1 MNFLGIGPGE
11 FFFILILA
19 LLVIGPE
26 RLPGFARS
34 IGRGIVRLRN
44 WINNSPDAQVL
55 LQVQRELEAEISDI
69 RTTLRQEVQNVRAE
83 MEMVRSDLEQAS
95 RTVDT
100 SVSSATTSAN
110 VAFPTN
116 TIANP
121 ATANLTPITSSDLTT
136 PMRLNVSDVAA
147 AQAESAEPAA
157 PAVDTTTP
165 VSRSRKP
172 NWATPDVDANPT
184 ATAETH
190 APVSDTQPTTDE
202 TPIPPASR
210 SEAAPDTP
218 STAPT
223 TSDSPLDEA
232 PVRPQ
237 LANSGIVPAAGV
249 VPSTSTQPSSAE
261 IAALQQEIRQ
271 IKSASPSISHDSF
284 MMMKVEVEQLGRDL
298 KKLREEMTKQKPT
311 NSVSYD
317 DMMMMRVQIGQ
328 LSHQLDQ
335 LNRQLAAAKSDVEPS
350 A

>member
-55 LQVQRELEAEISDI
+55 IQVQRELEAEISDI
-69 RTTLRQEVQNVRAE
+69 RTTLRQEVQSVRAE
-83 MEMVRSDLEQAS
+83 MELVRNDLEQAS

-100 SVSSATTSAN
+100 SLSSATASAN
-110 VAFPTN
+110 VSFPTN

-121 ATANLTPITSSDLTT
+121 STANLTPITSSSDLTT
-136 PMRLNVSDVAA
+136 PMRLNVSDVAT
-147 AQAESAEPAA
+147 AQSESIEPTTS
-157 PAVDTTTP
+157 AVDP
-165 VSRSRKP
+165 VASVSRSRKP
-172 NWATPDVDANPT
+172 NWATPDTDN
-184 ATAETH
+184 
-190 APVSDTQPTTDE
+190 TTTIE
-202 TPIPPASR
+202 
-210 SEAAPDTP
+210 
-218 STAPT
+218 PT
-223 TSDSPLDEA
+223 TSPDAPVLDTSASDNTVDTPTSTTTPPAEPL
-232 PVRPQ
+232 VRPQ
-237 LANSGIVPAAGV
+237 LANSGVVPAAGV
-249 VPSTSTQPSSAE
+249 MPTQTVQPSSSE
-261 IAALQQEIRQ
+261 LAALQQEIHQ
-271 IKSASPSISHDSF
+271 LKSASPSISHDSF

-298 KKLREEMTKQKPT
+298 KKLREEMTKQTPT
-311 NSVSYD
+311 NTVSYD

>member
-34 IGRGIVRLRN
+34 IGRSIVRLRN

-69 RTTLRQEVQNVRAE
+69 RTTLRQEVQSVRAE
-83 MEMVRSDLEQAS
+83 MELVRNDLEQAS

-110 VAFPTN
+110 VTFPSN

-121 ATANLTPITSSDLTT
+121 STANLTPITSSDLTT
-136 PMRLNVSDVAA
+136 PMRLNVSDVAT
-147 AQAESAEPAA
+147 AQAESAEPVT
-157 PAVDTTTP
+157 PAVDTTAP

-172 NWATPDVDANPT
+172 NWTTPDVDSNP
-184 ATAETH
+184 ATTDTT
-190 APVSDTQPTTDE
+190 PVSDE
-202 TPIPPASR
+202 TPVQHTNG
-210 SEAAPDTP
+210 EAVPDTT
-218 STAPT
+218 STAPIT
-223 TSDSPLDEA
+223 NDSPPVEA
-232 PVRPQ
+232 PIRPQ
-237 LANSGIVPAAGV
+237 LANSSAVPAAGV
-249 VPSTSTQPSSAE
+249 VTPPPTQPSSAE
-261 IAALQQEIRQ
+261 LATLQQEIHQ
-271 IKSASPSISHDSF
+271 LKSASPSISHDSF
-284 MMMKVEVEQLGRDL
+284 MMMKVEVEQLSRDL

-335 LNRQLAAAKSDVEPS
+335 LNRQLTAAKSDVEPS

>member
-11 FFFILILA
+11 FFFILVLA

-34 IGRGIVRLRN
+34 IGRNIVRLRN

-69 RTTLRQEVQNVRAE
+69 RTTLRQEVQSVRAE
-83 MEMVRSDLEQAS
+83 MELVRSDLEQAS

-100 SVSSATTSAN
+100 SLTSATASAN
-110 VAFPTN
+110 VSFPSN

-121 ATANLTPITSSDLTT
+121 STANLTPITTSDVTT
-136 PMRLNVSDVAA
+136 PMRLNVADVAA
-147 AQAESAEPAA
+147 AQSESPA
-157 PAVDTTTP
+157 PAGNTTTP
-165 VSRSRKP
+165 VSRNRKP
-172 NWATPDVDANPT
+172 NWAPVETDTLPTSTDTTTLPADVHPATPIESTTLAQPEHNEATPVDASIN
-184 ATAETH
+184 
-190 APVSDTQPTTDE
+190 
-202 TPIPPASR
+202 TPA
-210 SEAAPDTP
+210 
-218 STAPT
+218 
-223 TSDSPLDEA
+223 
-232 PVRPQ
+232 RPQ
-237 LANSGIVPAAGV
+237 LANSSAIPAAGV
-249 VPSTSTQPSSAE
+249 MPPTASTTEPATTE

-271 IKSASPSISHDSF
+271 LKAASPSISHDAF
-284 MMMKVEVEQLGRDL
+284 MMMKIEVEQLHRDL
-298 KKLREEMTKQKPT
+298 AKLREELTKNKPT

-335 LNRQLAAAKSDVEPS
+335 LNRQLTTKSDVEPS

>member
-11 FFFILILA
+11 FFFILVLA

-69 RTTLRQEVQNVRAE
+69 RTTLRQEVQSVRAE
-83 MEMVRSDLEQAS
+83 MELVRNDLEQAS

-100 SVSSATTSAN
+100 SLSSATASAN
-110 VAFPTN
+110 VTFPSN

-121 ATANLTPITSSDLTT
+121 STANLTPITNSSDLTT
-136 PMRLNVSDVAA
+136 PMRLNVGDVAA
-147 AQAESAEPAA
+147 AQSVSAVPAS
-157 PAVDTTTP
+157 PADDTAAP

-172 NWATPDVDANPT
+172 NWATPDPDPQTAPEPT
-184 ATAETH
+184 R
-190 APVSDTQPTTDE
+190 TTDSPQPDNVVESTEADTSAPIATTPTE
-202 TPIPPASR
+202 T
-210 SEAAPDTP
+210 
-218 STAPT
+218 
-223 TSDSPLDEA
+223 

-237 LANSGIVPAAGV
+237 LANSSAVPAAGV
-249 VPSTSTQPSSAE
+249 VPSTTAQPTSSE

-271 IKSASPSISHDSF
+271 LKSASPSISHDSF

-298 KKLREEMTKQKPT
+298 KKLREEMAKQTPT

>member
-11 FFFILILA
+11 FFFILVLA

-69 RTTLRQEVQNVRAE
+69 RTTLRQEVQSVRAE
-83 MEMVRSDLEQAS
+83 MELVRSDLEQAS

-100 SVSSATTSAN
+100 SLSTAAASAN
-110 VAFPTN
+110 VSFPSN

-121 ATANLTPITSSDLTT
+121 STANLTPITTSSDLTT
-136 PMRLNVSDVAA
+136 PMRLNVGDVAA
-147 AQAESAEPAA
+147 AQSESAEPTP
-157 PAVDTTTP
+157 PAVDTATP

-172 NWATPDVDANPT
+172 NWATPDTATSPLNTDAPSSDDAAPT
-184 ATAETH
+184 AVAS
-190 APVSDTQPTTDE
+190 SDTNTSMASTPQPV
-202 TPIPPASR
+202 
-210 SEAAPDTP
+210 
-218 STAPT
+218 
-223 TSDSPLDEA
+223 DS

-249 VPSTSTQPSSAE
+249 VIANESHPSSTE

-271 IKSASPSISHDSF
+271 LKSASPSISHDAF
-284 MMMKVEVEQLGRDL
+284 MLMKVEVEQLSRDL
-298 KKLREEMTKQKPT
+298 KKLREEMTKQTPA

>member
-11 FFFILILA
+11 FFFILVLA

-44 WINNSPDAQVL
+44 WVNNSPDAQIL

-69 RTTLRQEVQNVRAE
+69 RTTLRQEVQSVRAE
-83 MEMVRSDLEQAS
+83 MELVRNDLEQAS

-100 SVSSATTSAN
+100 SLSSATASAT
-110 VAFPTN
+110 VTFPSN

-121 ATANLTPITSSDLTT
+121 STANLTPITSSDLTT

-147 AQAESAEPAA
+147 AQSESTETA
-157 PAVDTTTP
+157 PPTVDTAAP
-165 VSRSRKP
+165 VSRNRKP
-172 NWATPDVDANPT
+172 NWATPDTDSGTPNTDIDTT
-184 ATAETH
+184 ATT
-190 APVSDTQPTTDE
+190 DTLGEPRVTSSADSPSMSTATPTE
-202 TPIPPASR
+202 TPI
-210 SEAAPDTP
+210 
-218 STAPT
+218 
-223 TSDSPLDEA
+223 
-232 PVRPQ
+232 RPQ

-249 VPSTSTQPSSAE
+249 APTSASQPSSAE
-261 IAALQQEIRQ
+261 IAALQHEISQ
-271 IKSASPSISHDSF
+271 LKSTSPSISHDSF
-284 MMMKVEVEQLGRDL
+284 MLMKVEVEQLSRDL
-298 KKLREEMTKQKPT
+298 KKLREEMAKQTPA

-335 LNRQLAAAKSDVEPS
+335 LNRQLTAAKSDVEPS

>member
-121 ATANLTPITSSDLTT
+121 STANLTPITSSDLTT

-190 APVSDTQPTTDE
+190 APVSDTQPTTND
-202 TPIPPASR
+202 TPVSL
-210 SEAAPDTP
+210 AALDTP
-218 STAPT
+218 STAST
-223 TSDSPLDEA
+223 TSDSPPDEA

-249 VPSTSTQPSSAE
+249 VPSTSMQPSSAE